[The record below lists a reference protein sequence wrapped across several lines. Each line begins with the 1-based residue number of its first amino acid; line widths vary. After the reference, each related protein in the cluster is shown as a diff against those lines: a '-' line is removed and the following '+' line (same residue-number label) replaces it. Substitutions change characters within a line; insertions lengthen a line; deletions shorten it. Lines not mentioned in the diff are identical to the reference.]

1 MPRRWECRFSHPR
14 VFFWWFIS
22 WKAWKKLSGQQISGE
37 NRGRVSE
44 EERLCAPAGWWD
56 NIIHTKISAPTV
68 NTQLTLLLLFLCA
81 YNSLQ
86 WPETKLWFSTATIWA
101 HPKYFFFPLPL
112 CKNRSCSFL
121 CSRQPYPWN
130 PWNAACLL
138 PACVPSSQLLTAF
151 WLIDRHGS
159 LISDNSTYDKLNNHL
174 MNWLTSE
181 GFDLMHNPSHR

>member
-101 HPKYFFFPLPL
+101 HPKYFFFPFHFAKTVHAPF
-112 CKNRSCSFL
+112 CAPGS
-121 CSRQPYPWN
+121 PIHGIHGM
-130 PWNAACLL
+130 L
-138 PACVPSSQLLTAF
+138 PACCLPVSLPASSSLPF
-151 WLIDRHGS
+151 DWLIGVAA
-159 LISDNSTYDKLNNHL
+159 
-174 MNWLTSE
+174 
-181 GFDLMHNPSHR
+181 

>member
-1 MPRRWECRFSHPR
+1 MPGRWNVDAASQEP
-14 VFFWWFIS
+14 FFDGPS
-22 WKAWKKLSGQQISGE
+22 AGNLEELNGKQISGG

-44 EERLCAPAGWWD
+44 EERLAVPAGRWD
-56 NIIHTKISAPTV
+56 DIFCTKLSSLTV

-81 YNSLQ
+81 YNLLQ
-86 WPETKLWFSTATIWA
+86 WPETKPCFSMATIWV
-101 HPKYFFFPLPL
+101 PLNLYFFIPFHFA
-112 CKNRSCSFL
+112 KHSCSFWQHGL
-121 CSRQPYPWN
+121 CSRQPC

-138 PACVPSSQLLTAF
+138 PACVPSSQLLAAF
-151 WLIDRHGS
+151 WLIDRRGS